1 MRVQDLMTRHPVCC
15 RMSDTAQSVAK
26 ILRDEDIGCVP
37 VVSSEDSK
45 RIEGVITDRDLC
57 CSIIAAGLD
66 PKTTAIGSFVTRN
79 PVTCRPEQSLD
90 SCARLMQVHQIR
102 RVLIINRDMEC
113 VGIVSQ
119 ADMARWEDGQR
130 VHRTLEEIS
139 RPSQMIKLPAAG

>member
-1 MRVQDLMTRHPVCC
+1 MRVQDLMSRHPVCC

-45 RIEGVITDRDLC
+45 RLEGVITDRDLC
-57 CSIIAAGLD
+57 CSIVAAGLD
-66 PKTTAIGSFVTRN
+66 PRTTAIGPYVTGN
-79 PVTCRPEQSLD
+79 PVTCRSEQSLD

-102 RVLIINRDMEC
+102 RVLIINGDMEC

-119 ADMARWEDGQR
+119 ADVARWEDGEK
-130 VHRTLEEIS
+130 VHRTLAEIS
-139 RPSQMIKLPAAG
+139 RPAQMIKLPAAG